1 MQQDERGAW
10 LEEAMVR
17 WEQPLLR
24 MCFAY
29 LNDVALAE
37 DAVQETFLKAW
48 RGYDNF
54 RQASNEKTWLMRI
67 AINTCKDVQRSA
79 WFRRVDRS
87 TSLETLP
94 EQGAWD
100 ATWDDTVTKA
110 VMKLRPAIREI
121 VLLHWYQGMTADE
134 TAQVL
139 DISRSTVYHRL
150 KRAQAIL
157 HRELEAWYHED

>member
-1 MQQDERGAW
+1 M
-10 LEEAMVR
+10 
-17 WEQPLLR
+17 
-24 MCFAY
+24 
-29 LNDVALAE
+29 
-37 DAVQETFLKAW
+37 
-48 RGYDNF
+48 
-54 RQASNEKTWLMRI
+54 
-67 AINTCKDVQRSA
+67 
-79 WFRRVDRS
+79 
-87 TSLETLP
+87 P

-139 DISRSTVYHRL
+139 GISRSTVYHRL